1 VLVCKMEKIFLPGW
15 FNVMQYLLVHLPWK
29 ARVRELVQFRWMYCQ
44 ERELKKIRATVR
56 NKAKVKRCIAE
67 AQPYFDMFDKIY
79 WK

>member
-1 VLVCKMEKIFLPGW
+1 
-15 FNVMQYLLVHLPWK
+15 
-29 ARVRELVQFRWMYCQ
+29 VQFRWMYCQ
-44 ERELKKIRATVR
+44 ERELKKIRATVL